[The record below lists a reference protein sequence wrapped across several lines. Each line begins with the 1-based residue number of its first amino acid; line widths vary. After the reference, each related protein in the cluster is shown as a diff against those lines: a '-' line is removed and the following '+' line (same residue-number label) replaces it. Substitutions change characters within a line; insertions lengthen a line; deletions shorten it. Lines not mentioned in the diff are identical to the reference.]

1 MKKILLSFIMMISLG
16 YAESISEIQ
25 GRGLQS
31 PLLDRRVSNVEGII
45 TYKVNDRYN
54 KGMYI
59 QSEKPD
65 QDPNTS
71 EGIYVEYKGVD
82 KISVGDL
89 VVVSGKVGEKQFARF
104 DKTKL
109 TVTTIFANKLEVIDV
124 NLKPMIT
131 DIYGDE
137 IPVNVSDDNVLTI
150 DRTASAMD
158 FYESLEGM
166 VVRIKNPYITGHK
179 EEYGDVFVIPKLARD
194 KAVLTENGGVL
205 YDKYGN
211 EKNHV
216 LNVSAT
222 RSKYWKNNH
231 FIREFTPNPGDRFKG
246 DIIGVLTNDNYNDIK
261 ILPIEELPPI
271 ENIGAK
277 PDVLEFD
284 YREDM
289 INIASYNV
297 ENYAHVVSP
306 ERTVQFAKQVK
317 DKLNTPD
324 IITLIEVGDDDGPTT
339 SDVVSSE
346 KNGQALIDAIRD
358 ETNIEY
364 GYLAVDPEYGK
375 DGGMPSM
382 NIRNAILYRKDRVK
396 LIESNKSTS
405 YDNTKVILDNN
416 GKAKLKYNPGRIGL
430 DSEYFVATR
439 KPLVA
444 LFDVNGKHLYII
456 GVHLSS
462 KRGDDPIYGPQQP
475 PIRRSEV
482 NRNKQATYINNF
494 VKEILSKDKDA
505 SIVVMGDINDYD
517 FSTTS
522 KNIRGNEL
530 IDVMGEL
537 APNKRYSYVYGG
549 MSQVLDNMFIN
560 KEYSGKVNVDV
571 IRINPEFTKAQG
583 AFSDHD
589 PVFIQFKIK

>member
-1 MKKILLSFIMMISLG
+1 MKKILLSFVAIMSFV

-31 PLLDRRVSNVEGII
+31 PLLNRRVSNVEGIV

-89 VVVSGKVGEKQFARF
+89 VSVSGKVGEKQFARF

-109 TVTTIFANKLEVIDV
+109 TVTTIYANDLEVLDV

-131 DIYGDE
+131 EIYGNE
-137 IPVNVSDDNVLTI
+137 IPTNVADDDVLNI

-166 VVRIKNPYITGHK
+166 VVRIKDPYITGHK
-179 EEYGDVFVIPKLARD
+179 EEYGDIYVIPKLARD

-222 RSKYWKNNH
+222 RSTYWKNKH
-231 FIREFTPNPGDRFKG
+231 FIREFTPNPGDKFKG
-246 DIIGVLTNDNYNDIK
+246 DIVGILTNDNYNSIK

-271 ENIGAK
+271 DDIGAK
-277 PDVLEFD
+277 PEVLEFE
-284 YREDM
+284 YRDDM
-289 INIASYNV
+289 INISSYNV
-297 ENYAHVVSP
+297 ENYAHVVNP
-306 ERTVQFAKQVK
+306 ERTPLFAKQVK
-317 DKLNTPD
+317 DKLKTPD

-339 SDVVSSE
+339 SNVVSSE
-346 KNGQALIDAIRD
+346 KNGQAMIEAIKY
-358 ETNIEY
+358 ETDVDY

-382 NIRNAILYRKDRVK
+382 NIRNAILYRKDK
-396 LIESNKSTS
+396 LKLVERNQGNS
-405 YDNTKVILDNN
+405 YENTKVLLEN
-416 GKAKLKYNPGRIGL
+416 GKAKLTYNPGRIGL
-430 DSEYFVATR
+430 DSDAFIATR

-444 LFDVNGKHLYII
+444 LFEMDGKHIYVI

-475 PIRRSEV
+475 PIRRSEG
-482 NRNKQATYINNF
+482 NRHKQAKYINAF
-494 VKEILSKDKDA
+494 VKEILSKDKEA
-505 SIVVMGDINDYD
+505 TVVVMGDINDYD
-517 FSTTS
+517 FSVTS
-522 KNIRGNEL
+522 ANIRGNEL

-537 APNKRYSYVYGG
+537 APNKRYSYVYEG
-549 MSQVLDNMFIN
+549 MSQVLDNIFIN
-560 KEYSGKVNVDV
+560 KKYKGEVNVDV
-571 IRINPEFTKAQG
+571 IRVNPEFTRSQG

-589 PVFIQFKIK
+589 PVFIQFKLK

>member
-1 MKKILLSFIMMISLG
+1 MKKILLSFVAIMSFV

-31 PLLDRRVSNVEGII
+31 PLLNRRVSNVEGIV

-89 VVVSGKVGEKQFARF
+89 VSVSGKVGEKQFARF

-109 TVTTIFANKLEVIDV
+109 TVTIIYANDLEVLDV

-131 DIYGDE
+131 EIYGNE
-137 IPVNVSDDNVLTI
+137 IPTNVADDDVLNI

-166 VVRIKNPYITGHK
+166 VVRIKDPYITGHK
-179 EEYGDVFVIPKLARD
+179 EEYGDIYVIPKLSRD

-222 RSKYWKNNH
+222 RSAYWKNKH
-231 FIREFTPNPGDRFKG
+231 FIREFTPNPGDKFKG
-246 DIIGVLTNDNYNDIK
+246 DIVGILTNDNYNSIK

-271 ENIGAK
+271 DDIGAK
-277 PDVLEFD
+277 PEVLEFE
-284 YREDM
+284 YRDDM
-289 INIASYNV
+289 INISSYNV
-297 ENYAHVVSP
+297 ENYAHVVNP
-306 ERTVQFAKQVK
+306 ERTPLFAKQVK
-317 DKLNTPD
+317 DKLKTPD

-339 SDVVSSE
+339 SNVVSSE
-346 KNGQALIDAIRD
+346 KNGQAMIEAIKY
-358 ETNIEY
+358 ETDVDY

-382 NIRNAILYRKDRVK
+382 NIRNAILYRKDK
-396 LIESNKSTS
+396 LKLVERNQGNS
-405 YDNTKVILDNN
+405 YENTKVLLEN
-416 GKAKLKYNPGRIGL
+416 GKAKLTYNPGRIGL
-430 DSEYFVATR
+430 DSDAFIATR

-444 LFDVNGKHLYII
+444 LFEMDGKHIYVI

-475 PIRRSEV
+475 PIRRSEG
-482 NRNKQATYINNF
+482 NRHKQAKYINAF
-494 VKEILSKDKDA
+494 VKEILSKDKEA
-505 SIVVMGDINDYD
+505 TVVVMGDINDYD
-517 FSTTS
+517 FSVTS
-522 KNIRGNEL
+522 ANIRGNEL

-537 APNKRYSYVYGG
+537 APNKRYSYVYEG
-549 MSQVLDNMFIN
+549 MSQVLDNIFIN
-560 KEYSGKVNVDV
+560 KKYKGEVNVDV
-571 IRINPEFTKAQG
+571 IRVNPEFTRSQG

-589 PVFIQFKIK
+589 PVFIQFKLK